1 MRLLPTDVPHPLTR
15 SERRRLIA
23 ALSFTQMAA
32 WGTTF
37 YLPSVIGG
45 ALGRDLGL
53 STDMVFGGV
62 TLMMLASALL
72 SPALGRH
79 VDRAGARLPMSVGA
93 ALLGAGLVILAVASG
108 PAGYLAAFAVFGV
121 GAALSMSN
129 PSFAAV
135 AQACPGEGRRPIA
148 LMMLVSGLAS
158 GVYWPI
164 TGWLEARYGWRVTAL
179 IYAVVNLL
187 LCLPLH
193 VWLVRRPAATPL
205 AAGDMLLGEGQPAMQ
220 QGLPAHLRRAAIIWI
235 MLGAGLGGIVSW
247 GLPLHFIAMFSDV
260 GIASSAAILIASLQA
275 PATMAS
281 RLMDIALSRHVPAV
295 RLVML
300 AGLVVPP
307 LMLALW
313 LLMRPPVTGN
323 DVWLIAACIT
333 LYGCCTGLIAMARS
347 TLPLELFG
355 PQGYAT
361 LLGRMS
367 LVLNMMFAIAPLL
380 FAWLRQIGGAP
391 LTLWTGLVLSLVA
404 AFAFH
409 RLDRLASGRG

>member
-15 SERRRLIA
+15 PERRRLIA

-45 ALGRDLGL
+45 AMARDLGL

-79 VDRAGARLPMSVGA
+79 VDRAGARLPMSAGA
-93 ALLGAGLVILAVASG
+93 AILGGGLLILAMSG
-108 PAGYLAAFAVFGV
+108 GPVGYLVAFAVFGV

-158 GVYWPI
+158 GIYWPI
-164 TGWLEARYGWRVTAL
+164 TGWLEARYGWRMTAL
-179 IYAVVNLL
+179 IYAAVNLF
-187 LCLPLH
+187 LCVPLH
-193 VWLVRRPAATPL
+193 VWLVRRPAAALRADEDVAL
-205 AAGDMLLGEGQPAMQ
+205 AEGQPPMPA
-220 QGLPAHLRRAAIIWI
+220 GLHAHMRRPAIIWI
-235 MLGAGLGGIVSW
+235 LLGAGLSGLVSW
-247 GLPLHFIAMFSDV
+247 GLPLHFIPMFNDV
-260 GIASSAAILIASLQA
+260 GVAMSTAILLASLQA

-281 RLMDIALSRHVPAV
+281 RLMDLALSRHVPAV
-295 RLVML
+295 RLVMIASL
-300 AGLVVPP
+300 LVP
-307 LMLALW
+307 LLLFVLW
-313 LLMRPPVTGN
+313 LLMRPPVAGQ
-323 DVWLIAACIT
+323 DVWLIAIT
-333 LYGCCTGLIAMARS
+333 VALYGACTGLIAMARS

-355 PQGYAT
+355 AQGYAT

-367 LVLNMMFAIAPLL
+367 LVLNMMFAVAPLL
-380 FAWLRQIGGAP
+380 FAWLRQLGGAP
-391 LTLWTGLVLSLVA
+391 LTLWVSLILSLVA

>member
-1 MRLLPTDVPHPLTR
+1 M
-15 SERRRLIA
+15 S
-23 ALSFTQMAA
+23 
-32 WGTTF
+32 
-37 YLPSVIGG
+37 
-45 ALGRDLGL
+45 
-53 STDMVFGGV
+53 
-62 TLMMLASALL
+62 
-72 SPALGRH
+72 
-79 VDRAGARLPMSVGA
+79 AGAAILGGG
-93 ALLGAGLVILAVASG
+93 LLILAMSDG
-108 PAGYLAAFAVFGV
+108 PAGYLVAFAVFGV

-158 GVYWPI
+158 GIYWPI

-179 IYAVVNLL
+179 IYAAVNLL

-205 AAGDMLLGEGQPAMQ
+205 ADGSVTFEEGQPSMQ
-220 QGLPAHLRRAAIIWI
+220 PGLPVRLRRAAIIWI
-235 MLGAGLGGIVSW
+235 VLGAGLSGVVSW
-247 GLPLHFIAMFSDV
+247 GLPLHFIPMFSDV
-260 GIASSAAILIASLQA
+260 GIAMSTAILIASLQA

-281 RLMDIALSRHVPAV
+281 RLVDIALSRHVAAV
-295 RLVML
+295 RLVMISSL
-300 AGLVVPP
+300 FVPP
-307 LMLALW
+307 LMFGLW
-313 LLMRPPVTGN
+313 LLMRAPVAGN
-323 DVWLIAACIT
+323 DVWLIAISVT

-367 LVLNMMFAIAPLL
+367 LVLNMVFAIAPLL
-380 FAWLRQIGGAP
+380 FAWLRQLGGAP
-391 LTLWTGLVLSLVA
+391 LTLWTSLILSLVA

-409 RLDRLASGRG
+409 RLDRLASGRL

>member
-1 MRLLPTDVPHPLTR
+1 
-15 SERRRLIA
+15 
-23 ALSFTQMAA
+23 
-32 WGTTF
+32 
-37 YLPSVIGG
+37 
-45 ALGRDLGL
+45 
-53 STDMVFGGV
+53 
-62 TLMMLASALL
+62 MMLASALL

-79 VDRAGARLPMSVGA
+79 VDRAGARLPMSAGA
-93 ALLGAGLVILAVASG
+93 GVLAAGLVILAMSG
-108 PAGYLAAFAVFGV
+108 GPLGYFAAFAVFGV

-164 TGWLEARYGWRVTAL
+164 TGWLEVHYGWRVTAL
-179 IYAVVNLL
+179 IYASVNLL
-187 LCLPLH
+187 LCVPLH
-193 VWLVRRPAATPL
+193 VWLVRRPAVTPL
-205 AAGDMLLGEGQPAMQ
+205 ADGDVPPVEGPSATPA
-220 QGLPAHLRRAAIIWI
+220 GLPAHLRRPAIIWI
-235 MLGAGLGGIVSW
+235 VLGAGLSGLVSW
-247 GLPLHFIAMFSDV
+247 GLPLHFIPMFGDAGVAMST
-260 GIASSAAILIASLQA
+260 AILIASLQA

-300 AGLVVPP
+300 AGFMVPP
-307 LMLALW
+307 LLFALW
-313 LLMRPPVTGN
+313 LLMRPPVAAQ
-323 DVWLIAACIT
+323 DVMLIAITVT
-333 LYGCCTGLIAMARS
+333 LYGACTGLIAMARS

-380 FAWLRQIGGAP
+380 FAWLRQLGGAP
-391 LTLWTGLVLSLVA
+391 MAIWASLILSLVA
-404 AFAFH
+404 AYAFH
-409 RLDRLASGRG
+409 RLDRLASARG

>member
-1 MRLLPTDVPHPLTR
+1 MRLLPTDVPEPLTL
-15 SERRRLIA
+15 SQRRRLIA

-45 ALGRDLGL
+45 ALARDLGL
-53 STDMVFGGV
+53 STGMLFGGV
-62 TLMMLASALL
+62 TLMMLVSALF

-79 VDRAGARLPMSVGA
+79 VDRAGARLPMSA
-93 ALLGAGLVILAVASG
+93 GAGILALGLAILAGSSG
-108 PAGYLAAFAVFGV
+108 PIGYLVAFAIFGV
-121 GAALSMSN
+121 GSALSMSN

-164 TGWLEARYGWRVTAL
+164 TGWLEAHYGWRASAL
-179 IYAVVNLL
+179 IYAAVNLL

-193 VWLVRRPAATPL
+193 VWLVRRPLATPFSMDGVL
-205 AAGDMLLGEGQPAMQ
+205 AGRDTPQIPAGIPSA
-220 QGLPAHLRRAAIIWI
+220 LRRRAIIWI
-235 MLGAGLGGIVSW
+235 VLGAGLSGVVSW
-247 GLPLHFIAMFSDV
+247 GLPLHFIPMFNDAGVAMST
-260 GIASSAAILIASLQA
+260 AILLASLQA
-275 PATMAS
+275 PATMIS
-281 RLMDIALSRHVPAV
+281 RMMDIALSRRIAAV

-300 AGLVVPP
+300 AGLLVPL
-307 LMLALW
+307 LMFSLW
-313 LLMRPPVTGN
+313 LLMRPPVAGN
-323 DVWLIAACIT
+323 DVWLIAISVF
-333 LYGCCTGLIAMARS
+333 LYGACTGLIAMARS

-355 PQGYAT
+355 PHGYAT

-391 LTLWTGLVLSLVA
+391 MTLWVGLILSLVA
-404 AFAFH
+404 AYAFH